1 VIAENGGI
9 VGRGVLLDYVAYA
22 EKHSIPITPFEAKAI
37 PISDIKAVAA
47 DQGVTFQPGDILF
60 VRSGFVRG
68 YEALSSNE
76 RKALAERT
84 STDFAGVEASKES
97 LQWLWERQFSA
108 VAGDAVGFEKAPV
121 SGPNAAAETL
131 HQWLLA
137 GWGCPIGEMFYL
149 EKLAEKCRELGR
161 WSFFVS
167 SMPLKVPGGVASPPN
182 AVAIF

>member
-76 RKALAERT
+76 RKALAGRT